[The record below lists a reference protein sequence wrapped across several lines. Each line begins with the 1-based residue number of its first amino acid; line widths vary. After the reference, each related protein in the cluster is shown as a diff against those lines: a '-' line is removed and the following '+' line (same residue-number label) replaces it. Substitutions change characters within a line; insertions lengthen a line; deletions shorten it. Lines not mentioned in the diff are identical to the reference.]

1 MQLTNHT
8 IGNRK
13 IIDIADLVYTFCEV
27 MDHID
32 LTPYF
37 ADDKDCKTERP
48 RCDAQK
54 LLKVIRFGF
63 TEYGICSLREI
74 MPK

>member
-37 ADDKDCKTERP
+37 ADDKDCKTYRPITKSNTIRIHGVWNLFFERN
-48 RCDAQK
+48 CAEMK
-54 LLKVIRFGF
+54 N
-63 TEYGICSLREI
+63 Y
-74 MPK
+74 